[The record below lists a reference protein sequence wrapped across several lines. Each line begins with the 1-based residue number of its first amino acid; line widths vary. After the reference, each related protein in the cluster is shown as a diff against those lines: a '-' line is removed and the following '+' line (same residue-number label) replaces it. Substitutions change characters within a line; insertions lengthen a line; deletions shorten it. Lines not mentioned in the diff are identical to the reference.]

1 MITDSWT
8 NFMKLGSAYFIPLYK
23 IWKMIKQNLVKSEHP
38 LLISYVIFENK
49 NKNNDKNHI

>member
-1 MITDSWT
+1 
-8 NFMKLGSAYFIPLYK
+8 MKNDQIKFI
-23 IWKMIKQNLVKSEHP
+23 IVKKEHP